1 MGKKPKIL
9 FTYSD
14 DPESTFIRQDLQILQ
29 KWYVVEEQPLQK
41 FGWYQAIFSPR
52 FWKIVARNDAVFGW
66 FGTSASAIIIGF
78 LLRKPTIVVAGGSD
92 VVEIP
97 EIGYG
102 SGRTNPFFLYMV
114 LGYHV
119 ASKVLLFSDASRKDF
134 LKIPGTKTSNS
145 QLLYL
150 GVDTDYFRPL
160 GEKKD
165 QVLTICYLTQ
175 MNWLRKGLRTFVEVA
190 RLLPDVTFEIAGKV
204 VEPEFFSYLMKI
216 SPPNLII
223 SGNLSKEQ
231 LLKKYQESLI
241 YAQLSLHEGFG
252 MALVEAMACDCLPLV
267 TSHGSLPEVVGDTG
281 YFVPSNEPEDIC
293 RVIQEMLKNKSL
305 SNPRQRV
312 LERFSLDAR
321 EEGLK
326 KVMEGCFGGNSDDPR

>member
-1 MGKKPKIL
+1 MGEKRKIL

-14 DPESTFIRQDLQILQ
+14 DPESTFIRQDIKFLQ

-41 FGWYQAIFSPR
+41 FGWYHAIFSPH

-78 LLRKPTIVVAGGSD
+78 LLRKPTIVVAGGCD

-102 SGRTNPFFLYMV
+102 FRRTNPFFLYMV
-114 LGYHV
+114 LGYHL

-134 LKIPGTKTSNS
+134 LKILGTKTSNS

-150 GVDTDYFRPL
+150 GVDTDYFRPF

-165 QVLTICYLTQ
+165 QVLTICYFTQ
-175 MNWLRKGLRTFVEVA
+175 SNWLRKGLRTFVEVA
-190 RLLPDVTFEIAGKV
+190 KLLPDVTFKIAGKV
-204 VEPEFFSYLMKI
+204 AEPDFFSYLMKV

-231 LLKKYQESLI
+231 LLKEYQESRI

-252 MALVEAMACDCLPLV
+252 MALVEAMACDCIPLV
-267 TSHGSLPEVVGDTG
+267 TNNGSLPEVVGDTG
-281 YFVPSNEPEDIC
+281 CFVPLNEPEDIC
-293 RVIQEMLKNKSL
+293 KIIQEMLGNKSL

-312 LERFSLDAR
+312 LERFSLNAR
-321 EEGLK
+321 EDGLK
-326 KVMEGCFGGNSDDPR
+326 KVMEGCFMGDSDDYR

>member
-1 MGKKPKIL
+1 MEKKRRIL

-14 DPESTFIRQDLQILQ
+14 DPESTFIRQDVKILE

-41 FGWYQAIFSPR
+41 FVWTRAIFSHH
-52 FWKIVARNDAVFGW
+52 FWKIVARNEAVFGW
-66 FGTSASAIIIGF
+66 FGTSVPAIIIGF
-78 LLRKPTIVVAGGSD
+78 LLRKPTIVIAGGAD

-102 SGRTNPFFLYMV
+102 FRRTNPFFLYIL
-114 LGYHV
+114 LGYHL
-119 ASKVLLFSDASRKDF
+119 ADKVLLFSDASRKDF
-134 LKIPGTKTSNS
+134 LKIHGTKASNS

-150 GVDTDYFRPL
+150 GVDTDYFKPL

-165 QVLTICYLTQ
+165 QVLTVCYLTQ
-175 MNWLRKGLRTFVEVA
+175 LNWLRKGLRTFVEVA
-190 RLLPDVTFEIAGKV
+190 KLLPDVTFKIAGKV
-204 VEPEFFSYLMKI
+204 VEPDFFSFLIKI

-231 LLKKYQESLI
+231 LLMEYQESRI

-252 MALVEAMACDCLPLV
+252 MALVEAMACDCIPLV
-267 TSHGSLPEVVGDTG
+267 TNNGSLPEVVGDTG
-281 YFVPSNEPEDIC
+281 CFVPSDEPEGIC
-293 RVIQEMLKNKSL
+293 KIIQEMLGNKSL
-305 SNPRQRV
+305 SDPRQRV
-312 LERFSLDAR
+312 LERFSLNAR

-326 KVMEGCFGGNSDDPR
+326 KVMDGCFRGNSDGYR